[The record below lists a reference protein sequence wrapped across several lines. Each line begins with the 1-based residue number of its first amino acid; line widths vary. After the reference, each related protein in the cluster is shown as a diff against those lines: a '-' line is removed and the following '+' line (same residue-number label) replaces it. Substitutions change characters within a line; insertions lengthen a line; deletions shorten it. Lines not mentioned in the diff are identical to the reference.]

1 MSIAKKIGRN
11 VGPNNRYKDVC
22 EQDSILPDVIYVS
35 LPFSFYYI
43 FSVIYS

>member
-1 MSIAKKIGRN
+1 MLVAKKIGRN
-11 VGPNNRYKDVC
+11 VRPNNRYKDVY
-22 EQDSILPDVIYVS
+22 EQDSILPGVIYVS